1 MDQQLTDAQKYAIIA
16 AKDKSYDGMFFVGV
30 LTTRIFCRPG
40 CPARVPNIENCR
52 YYDTAAQALKA
63 GYRACKKCHPASH
76 SAQDGPLVR
85 KLISLVE
92 DNPARVWRESNLKAA
107 GIDPSTARRQF
118 TKRFDMSFTAYARA
132 RRLAVGLKALAKGAD
147 MIEAQLASGYESESG
162 FRKAFGDMF
171 GPAAKETLYVD
182 WIDTPHGPMI
192 SVASESA
199 LFLLEFTDR
208 VKLDR
213 QMQRVVSKNKI
224 KIIPGRTAIH
234 DQIASELVQ
243 YFAGELTAFKT
254 PLALT
259 GTDFQ
264 KATWQALLRIPYG
277 QTKSYADLAVDVG
290 NPKSFRA
297 VANSNANNGLAL
309 IVPCHRVIAKDGT
322 LGGYAGGL
330 ERKQKLLDMERGKA
344 AAKLPVG
351 I

>member
-1 MDQQLTDAQKYAIIA
+1 MRQSLTDMQKYAIIA
-16 AKDKSYDGMFFVGV
+16 AKDKSYDGVFFVGV
-30 LTTRIFCRPG
+30 LTTAIFCRPG
-40 CPARVPNIENCR
+40 CPARVPNPENCR
-52 YYDTAAQALKA
+52 YYDSAAQALKA

-76 SAQDGPLVR
+76 SAQDGPLVKR
-85 KLISLVE
+85 LISLVE
-92 DNPARVWRESNLKAA
+92 NDPAKVWREGDLKAI

-118 TKRFDMSFTAYARA
+118 KRRFDMSFTAYARA
-132 RRLAVGLKALAKGAD
+132 RRLALGLKTLAEGGD

-162 FRKAFGDMF
+162 FRKAFGDTF
-171 GPAAKETLYVD
+171 GIAGTETLYVD
-182 WIDTPHGPMI
+182 WIETPYGPMI
-192 SVASESA
+192 AVAGNAA

-213 QMQRVVSKNKI
+213 QMQRVAKKNRVN
-224 KIIPGRTAIH
+224 IIAGRTAIH
-234 DQIASELVQ
+234 DKIADELKD
-243 YFAGELTAFKT
+243 YFAGTLTEFKT

-277 QTKSYADLAVDVG
+277 QTQSYADLAEAVG
-290 NPKSFRA
+290 NPKGFRA

-330 ERKQKLLDMERGKA
+330 KRKQNLLDMERQNRD
-344 AAKLPVG
+344 
-351 I
+351 

>member
-1 MDQQLTDAQKYAIIA
+1 MTQHLTDAQKYDIIA
-16 AKDKSYDGMFFVGV
+16 AKDKSYDGVFFVGV
-30 LTTRIFCRPG
+30 LTTAIFCRPG
-40 CPARVPNIENCR
+40 CPARVPNAENCQ
-52 YYDTAAQALKA
+52 YYDTAYDALKA

-76 SAQDGPLVR
+76 SAQDGPLVKR
-85 KLISLVE
+85 LIALVE
-92 DNPARVWRESNLKAA
+92 DDPARVWREGDLKAI

-118 TKRFDMSFTAYARA
+118 KRRFGMSFTAYARA
-132 RRLAVGLKALAKGAD
+132 RRLALGLKTLAKGGD

-162 FRKAFGDMF
+162 FRKAFGNAF
-171 GPAAKETLYVD
+171 GAASGDTLYVD
-182 WIDTPHGPMI
+182 WIDTPYGPMI
-192 SVASESA
+192 AVASAEA

-213 QMQRVVSKNKI
+213 QMQRVAKKNRVNI
-224 KIIPGRTAIH
+224 TAGRTAIH
-234 DQIASELVQ
+234 DQIA
-243 YFAGELTAFKT
+243 GELELYFKGKLTEFKT

-264 KATWQALLRIPYG
+264 KTTWHALLRIPYG
-277 QTKSYADLAVDVG
+277 QTKSYAELAETVG

-330 ERKQKLLDMERGKA
+330 DRKQKLLDLERGD
-344 AAKLPVG
+344 
-351 I
+351 

>member
-1 MDQQLTDAQKYAIIA
+1 MRQRLTETQKYDIIA
-16 AKDKSYDGMFFVGV
+16 AKDKSYDGVFFVGV
-30 LTTRIFCRPG
+30 LTTAIFCRPG
-40 CPARVPNIENCR
+40 CPARIPNPENCR

-76 SAQDGPLVR
+76 NAQDAPLVKR
-85 KLISLVE
+85 LIALVE
-92 DNPARVWRESNLKAA
+92 DDPAKVWREGDLKAI

-118 TKRFDMSFTAYARA
+118 KRRFDMSFTAYARA
-132 RRLAVGLKALAKGAD
+132 RRLTLGLKTLAEGGD

-162 FRKAFGDMF
+162 FRKAFGDAF
-171 GPAAKETLYVD
+171 GQTSGDALYVD

-192 SVASESA
+192 AVASAKA

-213 QMQRVVSKNKI
+213 QMRRVAKKNCVNI
-224 KIIPGRTAIH
+224 LPGRTLIH
-234 DQIASELVQ
+234 DQITDELKH
-243 YFAGELTAFKT
+243 YFSGDLTEFKT

-277 QTKSYADLAVDVG
+277 QTQSYAQLAETVG

-330 ERKQKLLDMERGKA
+330 DRKQKLLDMEREG
-344 AAKLPVG
+344 
-351 I
+351 

>member
-1 MDQQLTDAQKYAIIA
+1 MGQLLTDTQKYGIIA
-16 AKDKSYDGMFFVGV
+16 AKDKSYDGVFFVGV
-30 LTTRIFCRPG
+30 LTTAIFCRPG
-40 CPARVPNIENCR
+40 CPARVPNPENCR
-52 YYDTAAQALKA
+52 YYDSAAQALKA

-76 SAQDGPLVR
+76 SAQDGPLVKR
-85 KLISLVE
+85 LISLVE
-92 DNPARVWRESNLKAA
+92 NDPAKVWREADLKAI
-107 GIDPSTARRQF
+107 GIDPTTARRQF
-118 TKRFDMSFTAYARA
+118 KRRFDMSFTAYARA
-132 RRLAVGLKALAKGAD
+132 RRLALGLKTLAEGGD
-147 MIEAQLASGYESESG
+147 MVEAQLASGYESESG
-162 FRKAFGDMF
+162 FRKAFGEAF
-171 GPAAKETLYVD
+171 GKTGKETLCVD

-192 SVASESA
+192 AVASNAA

-213 QMQRVVSKNKI
+213 QIQRVAKKNRVN
-224 KIIPGRTAIH
+224 IIAGRTHIH
-234 DQIASELVQ
+234 DQIAGELRQ

-277 QTKSYADLAVDVG
+277 QTKSYADLAAEVG
-290 NPKSFRA
+290 NPKGFRA

-330 ERKQKLLDMERGKA
+330 ERKQKLLNMESGES
-344 AAKLPVG
+344 
-351 I
+351 